1 MVIKLKSV
9 LFTALAAICLSIV
22 INSCSTDVDLL
33 APYKSTPVV
42 IGILDYKADTQFVRI
57 NRTYLGEG
65 DATIYAQIKDSVEY
79 NPSEVEAWLYKKRN
93 GNLQDSIQLQYIVKP
108 SRDPGVFYNQDV
120 GFYYTTEELFDT
132 EEVSNITNAASGNNT
147 PRMSYE
153 LKVVARGET
162 FTAETDFP
170 NISNGTI
177 IYPLGG
183 PTPVKLD
190 FYSPSFGSYRTVNLR
205 YNMSSGTGRYL
216 GVFRMNFDYVTT
228 DGNTVTDQ
236 FVDYNLGAQDNSEN
250 NSRVISLGVNGE
262 NWFAFIGPKIKAI
275 PNISQVRIRDVEFR
289 LTGANDILNAY
300 LKAANPVSEFTP
312 VLTTV
317 SNIDNG
323 AIGILGSR
331 TRVAR
336 SAQLLDN
343 TVQIMNEGEYTSA
356 PGLTYCVI
364 DWAGSNYVCNP

>member
-1 MVIKLKSV
+1 MKLKSV
-9 LFTALAAICLSIV
+9 LFAALVAISLSLL
-22 INSCSTDVDLL
+22 INGCSTEVDLL

-65 DATIYAQIKDSVEY
+65 NATVYAQIKDSVEY
-79 NPSEVEAWLYKKRN
+79 NPSEVEAWIYKKQN
-93 GNLQDSIQLQYIVKP
+93 GNLQDSIQLQYIEKP
-108 SRDPGVFYNQDV
+108 SRDPGIFYNQDV
-120 GFYYTTEELFDT
+120 GFYYTTEALFT
-132 EEVSNITNAASGNNT
+132 TQEISNITNAASGNNT

-177 IYPLGG
+177 VYPLGG

-190 FYSPSFGSYRTVNLR
+190 FYSPSFGTYRSVDLR
-205 YNMSSGTGRYL
+205 YNMSSGTGRYF

-228 DGNTVTDQ
+228 DGITVTNQ
-236 FVDYNLGAQDNSEN
+236 FIDYNLGAQDNSAN
-250 NSRVISLGVNGE
+250 NSRIITLNVNGE
-262 NWFAFIGPKIKAI
+262 NWFAFLGPKIKAI

-323 AIGILGSR
+323 AIGIFGSR
-331 TRVAR
+331 TRVSR